1 MFTYNRKEQWQPYL
15 LKPRSVPS
23 WLPQLKPKWQGL
35 LRAKQQRW
43 QMRLRIMGY
52 ASLYQN
58 LYTAVFPRLVLPVEC
73 PSENYTVIGNGVIF
87 LFRFH
92 FEINVLLPDLDLSIH
107 HWVVWLCRLW
117 NRSTIDSSWSQR
129 CLGRPKRCWNAMLY
143 DHMIISDWRE

>member
-1 MFTYNRKEQWQPYL
+1 
-15 LKPRSVPS
+15 
-23 WLPQLKPKWQGL
+23 
-35 LRAKQQRW
+35 
-43 QMRLRIMGY
+43 MGY

-107 HWVVWLCRLW
+107 HWVV
-117 NRSTIDSSWSQR
+117 
-129 CLGRPKRCWNAMLY
+129 
-143 DHMIISDWRE
+143 